1 MIKKLLTIGARADWA
16 PRFDDWHLIMS
27 PEDPLKAKSLDLG
40 LNTAGC
46 GPPEKLKYK
55 QQQKNEAFKI

>member
-1 MIKKLLTIGARADWA
+1 MIGARAYWT

-40 LNTAGC
+40 LNTAGL
-46 GPPEKLKYK
+46 GPPQKIKHK
-55 QQQKNEAFKI
+55 QTKKMRLSRFKP